1 MKKEVLPQNPYLSC
15 VEAYYLAWLSEF
27 FDVRKLYAESFV
39 EFAEVIKD
47 FAFGAKLRQ
56 NRASAGYGR
65 KVRRY
70 DARDF

>member
-39 EFAEVIKD
+39 EIAEVMKD
-47 FAFGAKLRQ
+47 FAFGAK
-56 NRASAGYGR
+56 YEKDR
-65 KVRRY
+65 KSVV
-70 DARDF
+70 